1 MRVCARNPLQERTS
15 AMIQDKLHAGRE
27 GVRRCWRPLRRH
39 ARPSRERKER
49 SSWAVRVLSMR
60 KSLQLS
66 ARDRVDAMIWGTS
79 TQLSEPLLFAAWVE
93 WTARRRP
100 ERRARAARGR
110 GVRGGRAHLGRIQ
123 RRRRRPVF
131 CLAWVET
138 KSFLGGC
145 DRENCGS
152 VIVKRGPKYK
162 NVITIR
168 VSRPCL

>member
-15 AMIQDKLHAGRE
+15 AMIQGKQHAGRE
-27 GVRRCWRPLRRH
+27 GTRRCWRPLRRH

-138 KSFLGGC
+138 KVLGGVIV
-145 DRENCGS
+145 NGS
-152 VIVKRGPKYK
+152 VIVKRVPKCK
-162 NVITIR
+162 NVITTR
-168 VSRPCL
+168 VSRPWL